1 MGAVYEGVQEALGRV
16 VAIKVL
22 HASRGNLRQD
32 QFARFQREA
41 RAAAALGHANIVQI
55 TDFQWVAGEPPFLVM
70 EKLVGQSLGAA
81 ITRAGKL
88 PAQRVAF
95 IAAQA
100 LSALHAAHQAGI
112 VHRDIKPDNVFLT
125 VMAMVNDIVK
135 VLDFGVAKL
144 LDEAPITMAGAMVGS
159 PAYMPP
165 EQAYGR
171 PVDGRADIYALGA
184 TMYHALSGCLPV
196 DAKDAA
202 EFLAKVEIPA
212 VPLVQLVPG
221 FDPALSQVVAC
232 AMAKR
237 PEERFPT
244 AEAMRNALLPW
255 AKPASTA
262 ATDMAAQ
269 IPVRASMAPGFSHGS
284 VAPPAFAQGSQAA
297 PTFAQG
303 SQAAPTFAQ
312 GSQAAPTF
320 AQGSVAPPPFAQG
333 SLGAFAPSAAAY
345 TGPQPAYAEGAP
357 GSSPG
362 AGAAFGQLSHG
373 GHGPPPHQG
382 FLQGSQGGGAGFAAP
397 AARPGAEGAPGPP
410 APHAAS
416 APSQTRAAVFV
427 AIGVGGTLALLA
439 AVAVVFLAL
448 KKPVAPIPPAATTT
462 TTVASAPLP
471 PPATPPTIPSVQYDP
486 VPPPTPQ
493 PTTPQPLS
501 RDAGAKPQ
509 PVADAGA
516 TEAPRRSVVAKAV
529 VCSGPPR
536 MLGTESGVS
545 TLNRMVRDR
554 CLGPAAACPLASP
567 NDRTITRTFLAQLD
581 PRTRSVNAI
590 APTSR
595 IPCFGFDQCVND
607 CRAMVIFHQ
616 VTEGAVPLTC
626 TIQP

>member
-1 MGAVYEGVQEALGRV
+1 MQGALSGRTLGSGAYRVGALLGQGAMGAVYEGVQEALGRV

-55 TDFQWVAGEPPFLVM
+55 TDFQWVVGEPPFLVM

-88 PAQRVAF
+88 PPQRVAF

-303 SQAAPTFAQ
+303 SQAA
-312 GSQAAPTF
+312 
-320 AQGSVAPPPFAQG
+320 
-333 SLGAFAPSAAAY
+333 FAPSAAAY
-345 TGPQPAYAEGAP
+345 TGPQPAYPEGAP

-373 GHGPPPHQG
+373 GHGQPPHQG
-382 FLQGSQGGGAGFAAP
+382 FLQGSQGGGAGFAVPP
-397 AARPGAEGAPGPP
+397 AALGSP
-410 APHAAS
+410 AHAAS
-416 APSQTRAAVFV
+416 APRQARAAVFV

-462 TTVASAPLP
+462 TVASAPLAT
-471 PPATPPTIPSVQYDP
+471 PAPPPTIPSVQYDP

-493 PTTPQPLS
+493 PTPAPPLS

-516 TEAPRRSVVAKAV
+516 AEAPRRSVVAKAV
-529 VCSGPPR
+529 VCSAPPR
-536 MLGTESGVS
+536 MFGTESGVS

-554 CLGPAAACPLASP
+554 CLGPAAVCPLASP

-607 CRAMVIFHQ
+607 SRAMVIFHQ